1 MSNVAFYAPLK
12 SPNHDTPS
20 GDREIARSLMLAL
33 RQAGIEPN
41 LVSELR
47 SFEKAGDAR
56 AQNALMSQANAE
68 IPDIIKRGRAEK
80 WSAWVTY
87 HNYYKAPDLLGPTI
101 ADALSIPYVQ
111 IESTRARKRLNG
123 PWAQFAEIAEHAA
136 HRADVIFYFTQRD
149 SVALKDY
156 APVGQCLIH
165 LHPFLPWSE
174 LPAPSSRTG
183 GILTAAMMR
192 PGDKFDSYR
201 LIAKTLM
208 KTQGDWTLNIAGDGA
223 ARPEVEALMAP
234 FSNRV
239 RFLGLLDA
247 DGMSRAYQTAS
258 LLFWPGVNEAIGM
271 IYLEAQARGIP
282 VLAQDRP
289 GLIDVLDPRGIYP
302 KPADGTQAL
311 ALQLKTLLHHPPQS
325 EPIRQHI
332 ADHHLLGAAART
344 LGTGIGSLIT
354 RPT

>member
-1 MSNVAFYAPLK
+1 MSTVAFYAPLK

-20 GDREIARSLMLAL
+20 GDREIARSLMLVL
-33 RQAGIEPN
+33 RQAGFEPS

-47 SFEKAGDAR
+47 SFEKTGDIA
-56 AQNALMSQANAE
+56 AQNTLITHANAE
-68 IPDIIKRGRAEK
+68 IPDILDRGRAEG
-80 WSAWVTY
+80 WAAWVTY

-101 ADALSIPYVQ
+101 ADALAIPYVQ
-111 IESTRARKRLNG
+111 IESTRARKRLTG
-123 PWAQFAEIAEHAA
+123 PWAQFAELAEHAA
-136 HRADVIFYFTQRD
+136 HRADAIFYFTQRD
-149 SVALKDY
+149 SIALKDY
-156 APVGQCLIH
+156 APDGQRLVH
-165 LHPFLPWSE
+165 LHPFLPWAD
-174 LPAPSSRTG
+174 LPDPSTRTG
-183 GILTAAMMR
+183 GILTPAMMR

-208 KTQGDWTLNIAGDGA
+208 KTQGDWTLDIAGDGT

-234 FSNRV
+234 FSDRV
-239 RFLGLLDA
+239 RFLGLLDT

-282 VLAQDRP
+282 VLAQNRP

-302 KPADGTQAL
+302 APQDGTKAL
-311 ALQLKTLLHHPPQS
+311 VHQLETLLRDPPLPD
-325 EPIRQHI
+325 PIRQHI
-332 ADHHLLGAAART
+332 ADHHLLGAAAQT
-344 LGTGIGSLIT
+344 LGDGIQSLIT